1 MATAGVRVP
10 QAHGNG
16 RWGGQNVCFP
26 ESSWVGALAR
36 QGLTAKAGHWLIA
49 WAGGKAGV
57 GAAGWC
63 PGQSSGGIFPGSSW
77 RRMKTPIEV
86 THLTA
91 RRWESIPDPVPGFP
105 ARDTDS
111 DGRAGPLIVFT
122 ERLGGGFLLGGL
134 VPGDRGAGVTVALG
148 LEDGFSA
155 QNWRQKGRRVGA
167 GGGGRA
173 GVSSERSGGFGAHP
187 RSLSQCLSGRC
198 SPAGLRGPVTS
209 GVSQLHLGAELGPA
223 VGPVDGV
230 VADAEEPLGEAQ
242 GGHQQGDAQEE
253 QHPLA
258 HAGLLLL

>member
-1 MATAGVRVP
+1 
-10 QAHGNG
+10 
-16 RWGGQNVCFP
+16 
-26 ESSWVGALAR
+26 
-36 QGLTAKAGHWLIA
+36 
-49 WAGGKAGV
+49 
-57 GAAGWC
+57 
-63 PGQSSGGIFPGSSW
+63 
-77 RRMKTPIEV
+77 MKTPIEV
-86 THLTA
+86 TRLTA

-122 ERLGGGFLLGGL
+122 ERLGGGSLLGGL
-134 VPGDRGAGVTVALG
+134 VPRGRGAGVTVALG
-148 LEDGFSA
+148 LEDGFST
-155 QNWRQKGRRVGA
+155 QNWRQKGRRGGA

-187 RSLSQCLSGRC
+187 RSLSQCLSGRR
-198 SPAGLRGPVTS
+198 SPAGLLGPVIS

-223 VGPVDGV
+223 VGPVDGA

-258 HAGLLLL
+258 HAGLLLLQVQAQEVDAAIARVGAFCAS